1 MPSAR
6 HSDLNSLKCTFARG
20 ETMKKTFSN
29 DKTYV
34 SHAVLSYGD
43 YDNSCAIERANVRV
57 LEEKHSGFESYSFSD
72 WDQGK
77 QLVHTGHSCEW
88 EDILP
93 ESEVVELYGSYG
105 SIQIWIREDI
115 NKENGYT
122 AALKQYPCLDDE
134 AVSEI
139 EMEIEEEY
147 IKDLWPDL
155 VRCYPDDFREALD
168 LCGIDSLDQEIYEKA
183 KDETNTYFKVEAG
196 GNGYIDLARIAPAYL
211 EELRFRNR
219 ALEILKGVVELKN
232 NKPSFPLSFYD
243 NAEDMLDH
251 RDATGQGITTE
262 EAREILKYAVEL
274 ERQIETV
281 VP

>member
-1 MPSAR
+1 
-6 HSDLNSLKCTFARG
+6 
-20 ETMKKTFSN
+20 MKKTFAN

-43 YDNSCAIERANVRV
+43 YDNSCAVERANVRV
-57 LEEKHSGFESYSFSD
+57 LKEKHPGFESYSFSD
-72 WDQGK
+72 WENGRRYENR
-77 QLVHTGHSCEW
+77 EW
-88 EDILP
+88 VDILP
-93 ESEVVELYGSYG
+93 ESEIVELYGGYG
-105 SIQIWIREDI
+105 STQIWIREDI
-115 NKENGYT
+115 DEKNGYT
-122 AALKQYPCLDDE
+122 AALENYPCLDDE

-139 EMEIEEEY
+139 ETEIEEEY

-196 GNGYIDLARIAPAYL
+196 GTGYVDLARIAPAYA
-211 EELRFRNR
+211 EELKFRNQ
-219 ALEILKGVVELKN
+219 AIEIIQGLVEAKN
-232 NKPSFPLSFYD
+232 NKPSFPLNFYAD
-243 NAEDMLDH
+243 AADMLDH

-262 EAREILKYAVEL
+262 EAREILKYAVGL

-281 VP
+281 LP

>member
-1 MPSAR
+1 
-6 HSDLNSLKCTFARG
+6 
-20 ETMKKTFSN
+20 MKKTFSN

-34 SHAVLSYGD
+34 SCKYLSYGD
-43 YDNSCAIERANVRV
+43 YDNSCAVERANVRV
-57 LEEKHSGFESYSFSD
+57 LEEAHPGFESYSFSD
-72 WDQGK
+72 WENGRQYINCAYG
-77 QLVHTGHSCEW
+77 
-88 EDILP
+88 DILP
-93 ESEVVELYGSYG
+93 ETEVVELCGSYG

-115 NKENGYT
+115 DEANGYM
-122 AALKQYPCLDDE
+122 AALENYPCLDDE
-134 AVSEI
+134 AVSEV
-139 EMEIEEEY
+139 ETEIEEEY

-155 VRCYPDDFREALD
+155 VRCFPDDFREALD

-196 GNGYIDLARIAPAYL
+196 GNGYIDVKRLAPAYA
-211 EELRFRNR
+211 EELKFENR
-219 ALEILKGVVELKN
+219 ALEIIQGVVEAKN

-262 EAREILKYAVEL
+262 EAREILKYAAEL

>member
-1 MPSAR
+1 
-6 HSDLNSLKCTFARG
+6 
-20 ETMKKTFSN
+20 MKKTFLN

-43 YDNSCAIERANVRV
+43 YDNSCAVERANVQV
-57 LEEKHSGFESYSFSD
+57 LKEKHPSFESYSFSD

-77 QLVHTGHSCEW
+77 QLVHTGQSCGW
-88 EDILP
+88 EEILP
-93 ESEVVELYGSYG
+93 ESEIVELYGGYG

-115 NKENGYT
+115 DKENGYT
-122 AALKQYPCLDDE
+122 AALENYPCFDDE

-139 EMEIEEEY
+139 EKEIEEEY

-155 VRCYPDDFREALD
+155 LRCFPDDFREAIE
-168 LCGIDSLDQEIYEKA
+168 LCGIDEFDRELYEKA
-183 KDETNTYFKVEAG
+183 KEETNTYFEVEAG
-196 GNGYIDLARIAPAYL
+196 GIGCIDLARLAPAYA
-211 EELRFRNR
+211 EELKFRNP
-219 ALEILKGVVELKN
+219 ALEIIQGVVEVRN

-243 NAEDMLDH
+243 NAEDMMYH

-262 EAREILKYAVEL
+262 EAREILKYAVGL

-281 VP
+281 LP

>member
-1 MPSAR
+1 
-6 HSDLNSLKCTFARG
+6 
-20 ETMKKTFSN
+20 MKKTFSN

-43 YDNSCAIERANVRV
+43 YDTSCAVERANVRV
-57 LEEKHSGFESYSFSD
+57 LKEKHPGFESYSFSD

-77 QLVHTGHSCEW
+77 Q
-88 EDILP
+88 LP

-115 NKENGYT
+115 DEANGYM
-122 AALKQYPCLDDE
+122 AALENYPCLDDE

-139 EMEIEEEY
+139 ETEIEEEY

-155 VRCYPDDFREALD
+155 VRCFPDDFREALE
-168 LCGIDSLDQEIYEKA
+168 LCGIDEFDRELYEKA
-183 KDETNTYFKVEAG
+183 KDETNTYFEVEAG
-196 GNGYIDLARIAPAYL
+196 GNGYIDVKRLAPAYAD
-211 EELRFRNR
+211 EVRFRNP
-219 ALEILKGVVELKN
+219 ALEILQGVVEAKN

-251 RDATGQGITTE
+251 RDATGQGITAE
-262 EAREILKYAVEL
+262 EAREILKYAAEL